1 MKKETSY
8 EVKRELYF
16 KKVGF
21 GTEDDLYV
29 FKDKRITPWDEV
41 VIQGICDKKEIDDFH
56 NNKYIKQ
63 VDKILLHKKDEYH
76 YSNRIN
82 LQENWDPILY
92 RIINPYDYIE
102 DKRANN
108 LSLYAFDYYSDAL
121 YDIKGEL
128 LPRGIFI
135 SNIYLNGSM
144 MSKRYDLEKV
154 PSKILDLPNVKFIRE
169 SDKKLL
175 DIPYG
180 YIGDY
185 V

>member
-63 VDKILLHKKDEYH
+63 EIRYFFTKKMNTIILTELIYKKIGT
-76 YSNRIN
+76 R
-82 LQENWDPILY
+82 
-92 RIINPYDYIE
+92 
-102 DKRANN
+102 
-108 LSLYAFDYYSDAL
+108 F
-121 YDIKGEL
+121 
-128 LPRGIFI
+128 FI
-135 SNIYLNGSM
+135 G
-144 MSKRYDLEKV
+144 
-154 PSKILDLPNVKFIRE
+154 
-169 SDKKLL
+169 
-175 DIPYG
+175 
-180 YIGDY
+180 
-185 V
+185 